1 MRIRKNK
8 INKSKQ
14 DSLSKSSEKKGDLLI
29 QVNELMEKLENDYG
43 PLMLEELQKRL
54 VKTIEDFQSDVSS
67 VLTEAFENH
76 RVKYEN
82 LNNKMIEKIDVNE
95 EDVPSFIAEYQTKQK
110 NKK

>member
-1 MRIRKNK
+1 MRMKNK
-8 INKSKQ
+8 NKQ

-54 VKTIEDFQSDVSS
+54 IKTIEDFQTDVSS
-67 VLTEAFENH
+67 VLAQAFENH

-82 LNNKMIEKIDVNE
+82 FDKKIIEKIDGNDD
-95 EDVPSFIAEYQTKQK
+95 DVPSFIAEYQTKQK

>member
-1 MRIRKNK
+1 MRMKNK
-8 INKSKQ
+8 NKQ

-54 VKTIEDFQSDVSS
+54 IKTIEDFQTDVSS
-67 VLTEAFENH
+67 VLAQAFENH

-82 LNNKMIEKIDVNE
+82 FDKKIVEKIDGNDD
-95 EDVPSFIAEYQTKQK
+95 DVPSFIAEYQTKQK

>member
-1 MRIRKNK
+1 MRMKNK
-8 INKSKQ
+8 NKQ

-54 VKTIEDFQSDVSS
+54 IKTIEDFQTDVSS
-67 VLTEAFENH
+67 VLAQAFENH

-82 LNNKMIEKIDVNE
+82 LDKKIIEKLDGNDDDI
-95 EDVPSFIAEYQTKQK
+95 PSFIAEYQTKQK

>member
-1 MRIRKNK
+1 MRMKKNK
-8 INKSKQ
+8 MSNKQ

-29 QVNELMEKLENDYG
+29 QVNELMEKLENEYG

-67 VLTEAFENH
+67 VLSEAFENH
-76 RVKYEN
+76 RIKYEN
-82 LNNKMIEKIDVNE
+82 LDKKMIKKLDGNE

>member
-1 MRIRKNK
+1 MKNK
-8 INKSKQ
+8 NKQ

-54 VKTIEDFQSDVSS
+54 IKTIEDFQTDVSS
-67 VLTEAFENH
+67 VLAQAFENH

-82 LNNKMIEKIDVNE
+82 FDKKIIEKIDGNDD
-95 EDVPSFIAEYQTKQK
+95 DVPSFIAEYQTKQK

>member
-1 MRIRKNK
+1 MRTRKNN
-8 INKSKQ
+8 INKNKQ

-54 VKTIEDFQSDVSS
+54 IKTIEDFQTDVSS
-67 VLTEAFENH
+67 VLTDAFENH
-76 RVKYEN
+76 RIKYEN
-82 LNNKMIEKIDVNE
+82 LDKKNIEKLDGNDD
-95 EDVPSFIAEYQTKQK
+95 DVPSFIAEYQTKQK

>member
-1 MRIRKNK
+1 MKMRMKNK
-8 INKSKQ
+8 NKQ

-54 VKTIEDFQSDVSS
+54 IKTIEDFQTDVSS
-67 VLTEAFENH
+67 VLAQAFENH

-82 LNNKMIEKIDVNE
+82 FDKKIVEKIDGNDD
-95 EDVPSFIAEYQTKQK
+95 DVPSFIAEYQTKQK

>member
-1 MRIRKNK
+1 MKMRMKNK
-8 INKSKQ
+8 NKQ

-54 VKTIEDFQSDVSS
+54 IKTIEDFQTDVSS
-67 VLTEAFENH
+67 VLAQAFENH

-82 LNNKMIEKIDVNE
+82 FDKKIIEKIDGNDD
-95 EDVPSFIAEYQTKQK
+95 DVPSFIAEYQTKQK

>member
-1 MRIRKNK
+1 MGIRKNK
-8 INKSKQ
+8 MGRNKQ

-76 RVKYEN
+76 RIKYDN
-82 LNNKMIEKIDVNE
+82 LDKKMIEKIDGNE
-95 EDVPSFIAEYQTKQK
+95 DDVPSFIAEYQTKQK

>member
-1 MRIRKNK
+1 MRMKNK
-8 INKSKQ
+8 NKQ

-54 VKTIEDFQSDVSS
+54 IKTIEDFQTDVSS
-67 VLTEAFENH
+67 VLAQAFENH
-76 RVKYEN
+76 RIKYEN
-82 LNNKMIEKIDVNE
+82 FDKKIIEKKDGNDD
-95 EDVPSFIAEYQTKQK
+95 DVPSFIAEYQTKQK

>member
-1 MRIRKNK
+1 MKNK
-8 INKSKQ
+8 NKQ

-54 VKTIEDFQSDVSS
+54 IKTIEDFQTDVSS
-67 VLTEAFENH
+67 VLAQAFENH

-82 LNNKMIEKIDVNE
+82 FDKKIVEKIDGNDD
-95 EDVPSFIAEYQTKQK
+95 DVPSFIAEYQTKQK